1 MSDIIFTPPAT
12 GGGGTTI
19 NPTNNFI
26 PVRSN
31 ATTFI
36 DSNITNIQDDYIAT
50 LFSNNL
56 VNLQGLK
63 IDFTNVNANLG
74 DFLGIYNGTNF
85 KVDYLNDNIITQWSS
100 NDIGLLLDFTNDAY
114 YFGDFNSVSSGTSFF
129 IDVASG
135 LIFTKHSGQQEGLF
149 FDFVNDYFSFGDF
162 NNTNNGIYLKID
174 DDNKFIATYYTGSEN
189 GFKLIFVNN
198 EYLFGDFNSFGN
210 GTHLKIKDIG
220 KEITLLTNSG
230 TITNVCDLL
239 KFDGLLTQ
247 VGNTG
252 DPNEFLKVTING
264 IPYVIKLYN
273 P

>member
-1 MSDIIFTPPAT
+1 MSDIIYTPPASG

-19 NPTNNFI
+19 NPTNDFL

-36 DSNITNIQDDYIAT
+36 DSNIYNQVGNFLYTT
-50 LFSNNL
+50 
-56 VNLQGLK
+56 
-63 IDFTNVNANLG
+63 
-74 DFLGIYNGTNF
+74 FLGIDAGFYLDYSNGL
-85 KVDYLNDNIITQWSS
+85 YS
-100 NDIGLLLDFTNDAY
+100 
-114 YFGDFNSVSSGTSFF
+114 FGDYNSVNSGTSFY
-129 IDVASG
+129 IDDTSS
-135 LIFTKHSGQQEGLF
+135 LIYTKHSGQQEGLF
-149 FDFVNDYFSFGDF
+149 FDFVNDYFSIGDF

-189 GFKLIFVNN
+189 GFKLIFTSN
-198 EYLFGDFNSFGN
+198 EYFFGDFNSFGG
-210 GTHLKIKDIG
+210 GTHLKIKDGG

-230 TITNVCDLL
+230 TISNVCDLL
-239 KFDGLLTQ
+239 KFDGALTQ

-264 IPYVIKLYN
+264 TPYVIKLYN